1 MEPYKIYDFEDEK
14 AWLKGRLNGIGGS
27 DASAGSGIRTRISR
41 KKFKDILKMSPNV
54 PIKSSNMITSKKQ
67 RWFSIRSFS

>member
-27 DASAGSGIRTRISR
+27 DASAVVGKNPYNCI
-41 KKFKDILKMSPNV
+41 
-54 PIKSSNMITSKKQ
+54 
-67 RWFSIRSFS
+67 

>member
-27 DASAGSGIRTRISR
+27 DASAVVGKNPWHWRETH
-41 KKFKDILKMSPNV
+41 KL
-54 PIKSSNMITSKKQ
+54 
-67 RWFSIRSFS
+67 RSL

>member
-27 DASAGSGIRTRISR
+27 DASAVVG
-41 KKFKDILKMSPNV
+41 KKFKNFEEREYEDMTDLTRKLM
-54 PIKSSNMITSKKQ
+54 Q
-67 RWFSIRSFS
+67 R